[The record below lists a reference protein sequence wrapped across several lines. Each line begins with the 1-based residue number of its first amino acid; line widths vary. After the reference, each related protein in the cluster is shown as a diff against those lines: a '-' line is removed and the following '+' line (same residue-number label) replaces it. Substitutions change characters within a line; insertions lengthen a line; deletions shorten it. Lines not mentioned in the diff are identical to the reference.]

1 MPTVLITGA
10 NRGIGLEFALQY
22 AAEGWRVI
30 ATCRDPDGAE
40 TLRALQGDVRVRA
53 LDVSDFA
60 AIEDLASELD
70 GQPIDLLISNAGLNP
85 QPEAPPADLTDFDI
99 WPEAF
104 RVNTMAPVK
113 MAIAF
118 ADNVA
123 ASDNKVIAMITSRNG
138 SVELNPG
145 HNYVYRSTKA
155 ALNLCMHGLAVEF
168 APREII
174 VICLSPGFVR
184 TDMGGPKATLSP
196 AQSIGAM
203 RQLIDELTLGD
214 GGRVIHY
221 DGSDIPY

>member
-1 MPTVLITGA
+1 V
-10 NRGIGLEFALQY
+10 E
-22 AAEGWRVI
+22 
-30 ATCRDPDGAE
+30 
-40 TLRALQGDVRVRA
+40 VRA

-60 AIEDLASELD
+60 AIEGLASEFD
-70 GQPIDLLISNAGLNP
+70 GQPIDLLICNAGLNP

-113 MAIAF
+113 MAVAF

-123 ASDNKVIAMITSRNG
+123 ASDNKVMAMITSRNG

-155 ALNLCMHGLAVEF
+155 ALNLCMHGLSVEF

-184 TDMGGPKATLSP
+184 TDMGGPNGLLSP
-196 AQSIGAM
+196 EQSISAM
-203 RQLIDELTLGD
+203 SGKTSSPSARPAC
-214 GGRVIHY
+214 
-221 DGSDIPY
+221 S